1 MQLKQ
6 KNIKIKTKNI
16 ILLHEN
22 TKYIRKTQVIYALS
36 LVDMLK

>member
-22 TKYIRKTQVIYALS
+22 TKHIRKTQVIYVLS